1 MSINSAKTCPQCGAA
16 LREDAAEGL
25 CPRCVMALNLKTETV
40 VTGEPAAASAPR
52 TPEELAPHFP
62 QLEIIECLGRGGMG
76 VVYKARQPQLDRV
89 VALKILAPERVTEAR
104 FADRFL
110 REARALAKLNHP
122 NIVTIHD
129 FGQTGGYF
137 YLVMEFVDG
146 VNLRELLRGGRLP
159 PAEALAIVP
168 AICDALQYAHDR
180 GIVHRDI
187 KPENILIDKEGKV
200 KIADFGIAKM
210 IEPQAG
216 RADLP
221 VSPDIG
227 AARQHG
233 PTGVVGTPKYMAP
246 EQAEKPEEVDHRADI
261 YSLGVVFYE
270 MLTGELPGKL
280 LEAPSKKV
288 QIDVRLDEVV
298 LRALE
303 RKPELRYQQAGDVK
317 TMVETIAQTGEVGG
331 GMAGAQKEEYGEKA
345 PADPV
350 PISEETR
357 SKRERYLALSPF
369 LSPESKEIALHMTD
383 AEWKTM
389 MRWGWFFGIWNAAIC
404 FSPVFILF
412 FAPSTWHDWRVA
424 LAVIAVGVTAYPIW
438 FKLLWHILC
447 DTEWARAHGIK
458 PIPILKYF
466 SKASFA
472 RFPKRRPI
480 PQRIPLL
487 ILLASLVAVPLMLFL
502 AAQTLIWH
510 VTHKYSK
517 PEKAA
522 QPALLRAT
530 LRILDMPAEM
540 DTQSI
545 LRPAALFDRGDVR
558 VIAAPYVLVR
568 SGQEGEINIPPDA
581 AITNSVLPILG
592 GTVKTLIV
600 RPHLDGGWV
609 SYDLQ
614 AIVDSPRARATRQ
627 PLRHNSI
634 RLGEF
639 DEMEENGV
647 KGRNY
652 LAVMSIEME
661 PQLSA
666 PFLGH
671 FSNGTVELLL
681 MAADPASN
689 AVCWQADGFPSN
701 ERFPNSGG
709 HVWSEGM
716 DVRAIAFCVHGPS
729 GQPIL
734 KFNREVGSPTFASMG
749 FPDPK
754 PLDAIFT
761 EQFTC
766 PSNLPKMDV
775 QIGLPSGPWENLIG
789 VGPHGGT
796 SENAGRDGMWDIV
809 VQTTGS
815 GGDEVAVSCQYSVK
829 EDWETRFVAVE
840 NNGDAIALR
849 PKSQT
854 GISTNLTSVMASMSR
869 DEFDKVT
876 GFELQRRKRQWVEFR
891 NVSLEP
897 GYHTKVEILDATPP
911 KP

>member
-1 MSINSAKTCPQCGAA
+1 MSINSAKICPQCGAP
-16 LREDAAEGL
+16 LHEGAAGGL
-25 CPRCVMALNLKTETV
+25 CPRCVMALNLKPETV
-40 VTGEPAAASAPR
+40 FTGELAAASAPR

-62 QLEIIECLGRGGMG
+62 QLEILECLGRGGMG

-110 REARALAKLNHP
+110 REARALAKLSHP
-122 NIVTIHD
+122 NIVTVHD

-146 VNLRELLRGGRLP
+146 VNLRELLPGGRLP

-246 EQAEKPEEVDHRADI
+246 EQAEKPGEVDHRADI

-303 RKPELRYQQAGDVK
+303 RKPELRFQQAGEVK
-317 TMVETIAQTGEVGG
+317 TMVETIAQTGETGG
-331 GMAGAQKEEYGEKA
+331 GMTDAHGKEYGEKETA
-345 PADPV
+345 SSTE
-350 PISEETR
+350 ISDETR
-357 SKRERYLALSPF
+357 VKRERYLALSPI

-389 MRWGWFFGIWNAAIC
+389 MRWGWLFGIWNAVIC

-412 FAPSTWHDWRVA
+412 FAPPPWRDWRLA
-424 LAVIAVGVTAYPIW
+424 LAVGAVGLTAYPIW
-438 FKLLWHILC
+438 FKLLWHIRC

-466 SKASFA
+466 SKPSFA

-487 ILLASLVAVPLMLFL
+487 IFLTSLVVVPLMLFVTVIVTVWFVTYKVARPNRT
-502 AAQTLIWH
+502 AAQT
-510 VTHKYSK
+510 S
-517 PEKAA
+517 
-522 QPALLRAT
+522 
-530 LRILDMPAEM
+530 
-540 DTQSI
+540 S
-545 LRPAALFDRGDVR
+545 
-558 VIAAPYVLVR
+558 
-568 SGQEGEINIPPDA
+568 
-581 AITNSVLPILG
+581 
-592 GTVKTLIV
+592 
-600 RPHLDGGWV
+600 
-609 SYDLQ
+609 
-614 AIVDSPRARATRQ
+614 ARASTG
-627 PLRHNSI
+627 PP
-634 RLGEF
+634 F
-639 DEMEENGV
+639 V
-647 KGRNY
+647 GR
-652 LAVMSIEME
+652 
-661 PQLSA
+661 
-666 PFLGH
+666 

-681 MAADPASN
+681 VGGDPTN
-689 AVCWQADGFPSN
+689 NTLCWQPDGTLSYAPFPDTN
-701 ERFPNSGG
+701 GR
-709 HVWSEGM
+709 VWSQGM
-716 DVRAIAFCVHGPS
+716 EMRAIAFRVHGTTAVPVV
-729 GQPIL
+729 
-734 KFNREVGSPTFASMG
+734 KFNPELRSQGTSGTLMEW
-749 FPDPK
+749 PDPK
-754 PLDAIFT
+754 SPDALAV

-766 PSNLPKMDV
+766 PPNSLKMNV
-775 QIGLPSGPWENLIG
+775 QVGMASGPWETKMTVSPG
-789 VGPHGGT
+789 GSSEWVEGDGT
-796 SENAGRDGMWDIV
+796 SWRAS
-809 VQTTGS
+809 VQTNGS
-815 GGDEVAVSCQYSVK
+815 AGSEVVIGYLQSIC
-829 EDWETRFVAVE
+829 DGWETRFVGVDTHGE
-840 NNGDAIALR
+840 TIMLPPGTQNN
-849 PKSQT
+849 
-854 GISTNLTSVMASMSR
+854 ISTNLTSVMTSLTR
-869 DEFDKVT
+869 EKFDQIK
-876 GFELQRRKRQWVEFR
+876 EYQLQGRKRQWLEFR

-897 GYHTKVEILDATPP
+897 GYHTKVEILDAIPP